1 MDFSKTMLSIF
12 LNSPFHSNYISILI
26 LNDKIS
32 EQRYNNNPPDKTS
45 YGNNFNFKKLLFSLT
60 QVFTLDDF

>member
-32 EQRYNNNPPDKTS
+32 EQRYNNNP
-45 YGNNFNFKKLLFSLT
+45 L
-60 QVFTLDDF
+60 